1 MKRFFIA
8 AIVFYRKFIS
18 PLLPRCCRYYPSCS
32 EYALYEFKFNGA
44 SRALCAVT
52 ARILR
57 CNPLFSGGI
66 DYPIIARNFKFCVF
80 SKACEGGFNAR
91 ANKFKLWFIPYKKNR
106 YYVIRLG
113 ENSAR

>member
-1 MKRFFIA
+1 MKKFFIV
-8 AIVFYRKFIS
+8 AIEFYRKFIS

-32 EYALYEFKFNGA
+32 EYALYEFKFNGVFG
-44 SRALCAVT
+44 ALCAVA

-91 ANKFKLWFIPYKKNR
+91 AQKFKLWFIPYKKNR

>member
-1 MKRFFIA
+1 MKRFFIV
-8 AIVFYRKFIS
+8 AIGFYRKFIS

-32 EYALYEFKFNGA
+32 EYALYEFKFNGLF
-44 SRALCAVT
+44 RALCAT
-52 ARILR
+52 AARILR

-80 SKACEGGFNAR
+80 SKVCEGGFNAR
-91 ANKFKLWFIPYKKNR
+91 AQKFKLWFIPYKKNR

>member
-8 AIVFYRKFIS
+8 AIGFYRKFIS

-32 EYALYEFKFNGA
+32 EYALYEFKFNGLF
-44 SRALCAVT
+44 RALCAT
-52 ARILR
+52 AARILR
-57 CNPLFSGGI
+57 CNPFFSGGI

-80 SKACEGGFNAR
+80 SKVCEGGFNAR
-91 ANKFKLWFIPYKKNR
+91 TQKFKLWFIPYKKNR

>member
-1 MKRFFIA
+1 MKEFFIA
-8 AIVFYRKFIS
+8 AIGFYRKFIS

-32 EYALYEFKFNGA
+32 EYALYEFKFNGVFG
-44 SRALCAVT
+44 ALCAVT
-52 ARILR
+52 SRILR

-91 ANKFKLWFIPYKKNR
+91 AQKFKLWFIPYKKNR